1 MGLVISALVVNVV
14 ISLIIPLVILVTL
27 WVKHPMERKGITLL
41 SIVGVVSYI
50 GMQWG
55 IKEHG
60 LAYLFNHTS
69 FQDFMNAHYIP
80 YLLLV
85 ALAGAV
91 LAGLPVLFV
100 AGICCRRQVSFYK
113 AVAWGLAYGATES
126 VMLVGYKSFLT
137 IIEYA
142 KDSSQEISATA
153 GELFLSGYERIL
165 MMLIE
170 IAIIMA
176 FLYFI
181 EQKMTLRGLGIQL
194 VCHTL
199 VTFLPGFFI
208 AFSTT
213 SYYEVFDRSTTLIF
227 VYIVLTVAA
236 VCAIALLNT
245 MRYSMVDA
253 TVDSKEAIEGYN
265 IRLQVRKDMK
275 AEKKQK
281 KLAKKQKKEET
292 CVKEDSQE
300 DSSETERGKIC

>member
-14 ISLIIPLVILVTL
+14 ISLVVPLIILITL
-27 WVKHPMERKGITLL
+27 WVKHPMERKGIVLL
-41 SIVGVVSYI
+41 AFVGVISYI

-55 IKEHG
+55 VKEHG
-60 LAYLFNHTS
+60 LAYLFNHTT
-69 FQDFMNAHYIP
+69 FQNFMNAHYIP
-80 YLLLV
+80 YLLIV
-85 ALAGAV
+85 AFAGAC
-91 LAGLPVLFV
+91 LAAVPVLFV
-100 AGICCRRQVSFYK
+100 AVFCCKRQISYRK
-113 AVAWGLAYGATES
+113 TVAWGLAYGATES
-126 VMLVGYKSFLT
+126 VMLVGYKSFFT
-137 IIEYA
+137 IVEYV

-170 IAIIMA
+170 IAIIMT

-181 EQKMTLRGLGIQL
+181 EQKMTVRGLVIQL

-227 VYIVLTVAA
+227 VYVVLTVAA
-236 VCAIALLNT
+236 VCAIAILNT
-245 MRYSMVDA
+245 MKYSMVDA
-253 TVDSKEAIEGYN
+253 TVDSKEAIEDYN
-265 IRLQVRKDMK
+265 IRLQVRKDMR

-281 KLAKKQKKEET
+281 KLAKKRKKEEQP
-292 CVKEDSQE
+292 VKEAVQKDT
-300 DSSETERGKIC
+300 TES